1 MTPQLDL
8 IPEPSGA
15 ASDVEEH
22 ATEKDWLIARR
33 SAIGASEAPI
43 ILGVSPF
50 KRPMELFAEKL
61 EVVERDAETDGMRWG
76 KILEGPVAEHYAAV
90 TGRRLRD
97 PGRYTLRRSRAV
109 PWMVATLDRE
119 IVSAPYD
126 LLDPATGMRTPTERQ
141 VPAPL
146 EIKTTVFRAEDWT
159 DEPPVDV
166 LVQVQHQLAVTGWAW
181 ASVAVLIAGRTFRWY
196 DVPRHEP
203 FITKLIEA
211 ELVFLAHLRTK
222 TLPRIDGTPGT
233 KAALRALYPQETPG
247 LVVNLPAEGMEW
259 DTQRLRAI
267 AELKICEEIKDEAEN
282 KLRAA
287 LGEAEMGVLPDGT
300 TYTYKAS
307 ERKGY
312 VVQPTVVRTL
322 RRKEAKPF

>member
-8 IPEPSGA
+8 IPEPAGA
-15 ASDVEEH
+15 GSDVEEH
-22 ATEKDWLIARR
+22 ATEKDWLVARR

-76 KILEGPVAEHYAAV
+76 KILEGPLAEHYAAE
-90 TGRRLRD
+90 TRRRLRD

-119 IVSAPYD
+119 IVEAGAEP
-126 LLDPATGMRTPTERQ
+126 

-146 EIKTTVFRAEDWT
+146 EIKTTAFRAEDWT

-222 TLPRIDGTPGT
+222 TLPRVDGTAGT

-247 LVVNLPAEGMEW
+247 LVVNLPGEAMEW
-259 DTQRLRAI
+259 DAQRLRAI
-267 AELKICEEIKDEAEN
+267 AEAKLCEEIKDEAEN

-300 TYTYKAS
+300 TYTFKAT

-312 VVQPTVVRTL
+312 VVQPTTVRTL

>member
-8 IPEPSGA
+8 IPEPAGA
-15 ASDVEEH
+15 GSDVEEH

-76 KILEGPVAEHYAAV
+76 KILEGPLAEHYAAE
-90 TGRRLRD
+90 TWRQLRD
-97 PGRYTLRRSRAV
+97 PGRYTLRRSKAV

-119 IVSAPYD
+119 IIAVPNGDRS
-126 LLDPATGMRTPTERQ
+126 

-146 EIKTTVFRAEDWT
+146 EIKTTAFRAEDWQ

-247 LVVNLPAEGMEW
+247 LVVNLPSEAMEW

-267 AELKICEEIKDEAEN
+267 AEAKICEEIKDEAEN

-287 LGEAEMGVLPDGT
+287 LGEAEMGVLPDGV
-300 TYTYKAS
+300 TYTYRAA

-322 RRKEAKPF
+322 RRKEAR

>member
-8 IPEPSGA
+8 IPTDGA
-15 ASDVEEH
+15 ASSVEEY
-22 ATEKDWLIARR
+22 ASETEWLVARR

-43 ILGVSPF
+43 LLGVSPF
-50 KRPMELFAEKL
+50 KSPMELFAEKL
-61 EVVERDAETDGMRWG
+61 ELLERDAETNEMRWG
-76 KILEGPVAEHYAAV
+76 KILEGPLAEHYAV
-90 TGRRLRD
+90 ETGRRLHD
-97 PGRYTLRRSRAV
+97 PGRYTLRRSRAAT
-109 PWMVATLDRE
+109 WMVATLDRE
-119 IVSAPYD
+119 IVQAGEQP
-126 LLDPATGMRTPTERQ
+126 

-146 EIKTTVFRAEDWT
+146 EIKTTAFRAEDWQE
-159 DEPPVDV
+159 EPPVDV

-196 DVPRHEP
+196 DVPRHEA
-203 FITKLIEA
+203 FIAKLLEA
-211 ELVFLAHLRTK
+211 ELEFFAHLRTK
-222 TLPRIDGTPGT
+222 TLPRVDGTPGT
-233 KAALRALYPQETPG
+233 KAALRALYPRETPG
-247 LVVNLPAEGMEW
+247 LVVNLPGDAIEW

-267 AELKICEEIKDEAEN
+267 AEAKICEEVKDEAEN

-287 LGEAEMGVLPDGT
+287 LGEAEVGVLPNGV

-322 RRKEAKPF
+322 RRKEAR